1 MKTPDTICIR
11 CAAKTPKFH
20 RRIYSVWFRHF
31 RVYLR
36 HLISNG
42 LPPFLEPLFFLAG
55 IGLGLGSKLAP
66 VDSIPYITFLASGM
80 LAPPAMFTAAFECT
94 YGTFI
99 RMNIDRVYDGM
110 LGAAISEKDLILGEI
125 LFTGSK
131 GLFFSASVMLVLTPF
146 GLLSYPTVLLAPIV
160 GFITGIMFGALG
172 IVITSMVKTINHF
185 NIFITGFLTPMFFF
199 SGLVFPLSNLPE
211 KARWI
216 AETLPLTHCIRLI
229 RSCSLGTTQPKMLFS
244 LIYVIAFSALFSML
258 AVKLL
263 RKRLID

>member
-1 MKTPDTICIR
+1 MKAPDPACIR
-11 CAAKTPKFH
+11 CAAQIPKF
-20 RRIYSVWFRHF
+20 RQRLFSVWYRHL
-31 RVYLR
+31 RVYIR
-36 HLISNG
+36 YLISNG

-66 VDSIPYITFLASGM
+66 VDSVPYLIFLASGM
-80 LAPPAMFTAAFECT
+80 PAPPAMFTAAFECT

-110 LGAAISEKDLILGEI
+110 LGAAISERDLIIGEI
-125 LFTGSK
+125 IFAGSK

-146 GLLSYPTVLLAPIV
+146 GLLSYPVVLLAPFV

-172 IVITSMVKTINHF
+172 MVITSFVKTINHF

-199 SGLVFPLSNLPE
+199 SGLVFPLKNLPLE
-211 KARWI
+211 LHWI
-216 AETLPLTHCIRLI
+216 AELLPLTHSVRII
-229 RSCSLGTTQPKMLFS
+229 RSCALSAAQKGALFSILYMLLFS
-244 LIYVIAFSALFSML
+244 LVFSML